1 MINLFEK
8 IKSHK
13 QQNLPFVVYTKPNS
27 NKTIGLFQT
36 NNELY
41 VLDDFET
48 KGFVFAP
55 FDEGI
60 TCFIPKNFSEVII
73 EENNFEDVNSEP
85 ISLLLNEDSF
95 TQKEQFEELVA
106 KAIQNINFGLTEKIV
121 VSRKESVTIDSF
133 DIELTFK
140 KMLSAYKAA
149 FKYCFFHPK
158 VGMWMGATPEQ
169 FLKIENNKLKTVA
182 LAGTRLFSENDIWS
196 EKEIKEQQYV
206 TDFIV
211 SNIQQYVSNVDVS
224 KPYTITAGNIQHI
237 KTDIEAILNSEN
249 NLERLIKKTHPTPAV
264 CGLPKDIAKKF
275 ILKNENYNRKYYS
288 GFLGELN
295 FCFESNKPLLSD
307 LFVNL
312 RCMEIKDKTAELYV
326 GCGITKDSNPAQEYI
341 ETKNK
346 SVTMK
351 NILNK

>member
-13 QQNLPFVVYTKPNS
+13 AQNLPFVIYSKPNS
-27 NKTIGLFQT
+27 DKTIGLFQK
-36 NNELY
+36 NNQLY
-41 VLDDFET
+41 NLDDFQA

-55 FDEGI
+55 FHDDFI
-60 TCFIPKNFSEVII
+60 PFIPKDFSEVIL
-73 EENNFEDVNSEP
+73 EDNNYLEFNLKQTT
-85 ISLLLNEDSF
+85 ISTQDDSF
-95 TQKEQFEELVA
+95 QKEQFENLVE
-106 KAIQNINFGLTEKIV
+106 KAIQNINLGLTEKIV
-121 VSRKESVTIDSF
+121 VSRKEPVSIDSF
-133 DIELTFK
+133 DIEFSFK
-140 KMLSAYKAA
+140 KMLSSYKSA

-169 FLKIENNKLKTVA
+169 FLKIENNTLKTVA
-182 LAGTRLFSENDIWS
+182 LAGTRLFTENDNWR
-196 EKEIKEQQYV
+196 EKEVKEQQFV
-206 TDFIV
+206 THFIV
-211 SNIQQYVSNVDVS
+211 SNIAEYVNNVKVS
-224 KPYTITAGNIQHI
+224 KPYTVTAGNIQHI
-237 KTDIEAILNSEN
+237 KTDIEARLNSEN
-249 NLERLIKKTHPTPAV
+249 DLEGLINKMHPTPAV
-264 CGLPKDIAKKF
+264 CGLSKDVAKDF

-295 FCFESNKPLLSD
+295 FCFETNQSLLSD

-312 RCMEIKDKTAELYV
+312 RCMEVNNTTAEIYI
-326 GCGITKDSNPAQEYI
+326 GCGITKDSNPEKEYI

>member
-1 MINLFEK
+1 MTNLFEK
-8 IKSHK
+8 VKHYK
-13 QQNLPFVVYTKPNS
+13 EQNLPFVIYSKPNS
-27 NKTIGLFQT
+27 DQTIGLFQKD
-36 NNELY
+36 NQLY
-41 VLDDFET
+41 GLDNFEA

-55 FDEGI
+55 FDQGS
-60 TCFIPKNFSEVII
+60 TCFIPKEFSEII
-73 EENNFEDVNSEP
+73 VAKNNYEVDDLPFINNTLIDDANQ
-85 ISLLLNEDSF
+85 N
-95 TQKEQFEELVA
+95 QQFEELVE
-106 KAIQNINFGLTEKIV
+106 KAIQNINLNLTEKIV
-121 VSRKESVTIDSF
+121 VSRKETVSIDSF
-133 DIELTFK
+133 DIEIGFK
-140 KMLSAYKAA
+140 RMLSLYKSA

-169 FLKIENNKLKTVA
+169 FLKIKNNKLKTVS
-182 LAGTRLFSENDIWS
+182 LAGTRLINDNDVWG

-211 SNIQQYVSNVDVS
+211 SNIIQYVSSVDAS

-237 KTDIEAILNSEN
+237 KTDIEGTIASVNDLEAI
-249 NLERLIKKTHPTPAV
+249 IKTMHPTPAV
-264 CGLPKDIAKKF
+264 CGFPKEPAKDF
-275 ILKNENYNRKYYS
+275 ILKNEQYNRKYYA

-295 FCFESNKPLLSD
+295 FCFESNQSLLSD

-312 RCMEIKDKTAELYV
+312 RCMELKDTTAEIYI
-326 GCGITKDSNPAQEYI
+326 GCGITKDSNPEKEYI

>member
-8 IKSHK
+8 IKTHK
-13 QQNLPFVVYTKPNS
+13 AQSLPFVIYSKPNS
-27 NKTIGLFQT
+27 DKTIGLFQK
-36 NNELY
+36 NSQLY
-41 VLDDFET
+41 KLDDFQA

-55 FDEGI
+55 FHDD
-60 TCFIPKNFSEVII
+60 FIPFIPIDFSEVII
-73 EENNFEDVNSEP
+73 ENNYYLENDFKKTT
-85 ISLLLNEDSF
+85 ISTQDDSF
-95 TQKEQFEELVA
+95 QKAQFENLVE
-106 KAIQNINFGLTEKIV
+106 KAIQNINLGLTEKIV
-121 VSRKESVTIDSF
+121 VSRKEPVSIDSF
-133 DIELTFK
+133 DIEFSFK
-140 KMLSAYKAA
+140 KMLSSYKSA

-169 FLKIENNKLKTVA
+169 FLKIENNTLKTVA
-182 LAGTRLFSENDIWS
+182 LAGTRLFNENDNWR
-196 EKEIKEQQYV
+196 EKEVKEQQFV

-211 SNIQQYVSNVDVS
+211 SNIAEYVDKVEVS
-224 KPYTITAGNIQHI
+224 KPYTVKAGNIEHI
-237 KTDIEAILNSEN
+237 KTDIEAKLNSEN
-249 NLERLIKKTHPTPAV
+249 DLEGLINKMHPTPAV
-264 CGLPKDIAKKF
+264 CGFSKDVAKDF

-295 FCFESNKPLLSD
+295 FCFETNQSLLSD

-312 RCMEIKDKTAELYV
+312 RCMEVKNTTAEIYI
-326 GCGITKDSNPAQEYI
+326 GCGITKDSNPENEYI